1 MVGEILIMSAGLI
14 SFPIF
19 TRIFTKEEYGVMS
32 LVLMSIV
39 IAELL
44 FNFGLRHATQRF
56 SSFYEKQGQY
66 TLFYSTVLWTS
77 LVLGLLGT
85 IFTFAM
91 GQVLTSSEI
100 ISSSIGL
107 AVSVS
112 SFLII
117 IRILTQV
124 LGSLFRA
131 KGQAKE
137 YVIFAVFTKYLG
149 MTLAVV
155 FVLFFHMEVQ
165 GFFLGLVIGEA
176 IVLIPFCY
184 YTIKKISF
192 PLFSCSIPML
202 KTMVLYGFPL
212 VIVSLSSVILSSG
225 DRYIIAYFSTTAHVA
240 AYIVPYNLCLYV
252 QDIIISS
259 LQYAVIPLL
268 VNEWEKNGALRIP
281 QKISNVIKLYC
292 LISLPVLFGLC
303 AVGEEVILFLATEKY
318 TESSYLIP
326 YIAIGI
332 LFQGLITPLT
342 LPLLLYKKT
351 TTLLKITLAVA
362 LANIILNLIFV
373 PRFGLLGAAVST
385 FICYGALVIV
395 GAYLSNKLIEIKM
408 PWTDIIKYILCA
420 ALMYFVV
427 KEFGLGYLDLN
438 LFLLILLGGTV
449 YLCLLISIDTQVR
462 TIISNKLSIL
472 WKTP

>member
-1 MVGEILIMSAGLI
+1 MAINNIIKHLSIYMVGEVLIMSAGLI

-107 AVSVS
+107 AVSIS

-131 KGQAKE
+131 KGRAKE

-176 IVLIPFCY
+176 IVL
-184 YTIKKISF
+184 
-192 PLFSCSIPML
+192 
-202 KTMVLYGFPL
+202 
-212 VIVSLSSVILSSG
+212 
-225 DRYIIAYFSTTAHVA
+225 
-240 AYIVPYNLCLYV
+240 
-252 QDIIISS
+252 
-259 LQYAVIPLL
+259 
-268 VNEWEKNGALRIP
+268 
-281 QKISNVIKLYC
+281 
-292 LISLPVLFGLC
+292 
-303 AVGEEVILFLATEKY
+303 
-318 TESSYLIP
+318 
-326 YIAIGI
+326 
-332 LFQGLITPLT
+332 
-342 LPLLLYKKT
+342 
-351 TTLLKITLAVA
+351 
-362 LANIILNLIFV
+362 
-373 PRFGLLGAAVST
+373 
-385 FICYGALVIV
+385 
-395 GAYLSNKLIEIKM
+395 
-408 PWTDIIKYILCA
+408 
-420 ALMYFVV
+420 
-427 KEFGLGYLDLN
+427 
-438 LFLLILLGGTV
+438 
-449 YLCLLISIDTQVR
+449 
-462 TIISNKLSIL
+462 
-472 WKTP
+472 